1 MHFSLSNEVWYS
13 LYSPYISLIIEATGK
28 LIPTNTDISAMPYSL
43 SNVWRWDTVTD
54 TENFVTI
61 ERTEDVLTNLFARTG
76 GGRLPF
82 IFQGNSDIDDYA
94 SAVLSNDNYIADSVS
109 SASNSLDVEIEEVY
123 L

>member
-1 MHFSLSNEVWYS
+1 
-13 LYSPYISLIIEATGK
+13 
-28 LIPTNTDISAMPYSL
+28 MPYSL